1 MSEKNAV
8 DEELSF
14 GIDLGI
20 GSCGWAVLRRPR
32 GKLDDGVIEGW
43 GSWCFDVP
51 ETDKER
57 RPTNQIRRANRLLRR
72 VIRRRR
78 NRMAEIRRLFHA
90 EGLLP
95 SSDSD
100 VLRRP
105 KFDPWAARANGLD
118 QLLSPFE
125 FAAALSHIAK
135 RRGFKSAAKNKSA
148 NAVGDDQKMLK
159 ELETTRGK
167 LARYQTVGKM
177 FFVDPEYKERRRN
190 RDGVYDRTVG
200 RDDLEFEVDALFKAQ
215 RRFGQK
221 HATPELQKAFTDI
234 AFFQLPLQDSERLVG
249 MCHFEPSEKRTSKL
263 APSFEKFRLLT
274 RLVNL
279 RIVRLKKERP
289 LTVEELQRVTA
300 DLGKTAKLSVKK
312 VRGLIGLSSD
322 ESFANIKAEDEGRDI
337 AVRTGDAL
345 PGTATLRKAL
355 GAELWDVMQA
365 HPEQLDAIAQILSFY
380 ETSEKI
386 LAELGK
392 LNLSEPVSDKLQ
404 TALDEGLFAKFRGVG
419 HISAKACRHIL
430 PHLAQGLR
438 YDAACKMAGYDHAA
452 SRLYSDRDAITTKA
466 QFNELVADV
475 GNNIANPIARKALTE
490 GMKQL
495 WAMRNRWGLPGSI
508 NIELARDVGNS
519 LEKRRELEKGVKDN
533 TAQRER
539 ERNEARASLGLSDV
553 NGDTLLRYRLWKE
566 QGGRCL
572 YSGREIPVILVRSDN
587 KTVQVDHIL
596 PWSRFGDDSYKIR
609 PYATP
614 ALTRRKRTK
623 RLMSGWEETRRRRR
637 GKRFSRGSRRIK
649 SFEASKS
656 ATIC

>member
-1 MSEKNAV
+1 MSEKSAI

-20 GSCGWAVLRRPR
+20 GSCGWAVLRRP
-32 GKLDDGVIEGW
+32 KCMLDDGVIEGW

-78 NRMAEIRRLFHA
+78 NRMAEIRHLFHT

-100 VLRRP
+100 ALKRP
-105 KFDPWAARANGLD
+105 KFDPWATRANGLD
-118 QLLSPFE
+118 QILSSFE

-159 ELETTRGK
+159 QLETTKGK
-167 LARYQTVGKM
+167 LAKYRTVGKM
-177 FFVDPEYKERRRN
+177 FFADPEYKSRRRN

-200 RDDLEFEVDALFKAQ
+200 RDDLEFEVDELFKAQ
-215 RRFGQK
+215 QRLGQNR
-221 HATPELQKAFTDI
+221 ATPELREVFKKI
-234 AFFQLPLQDSERLVG
+234 AFEQKDMQDSERLVG

-279 RIVRLKKERP
+279 RIVRLKEERP

-300 DLGKTAKLSVKK
+300 DLGKTAKLTVKK
-312 VRGLIGLSSD
+312 VRSLIGLSSE
-322 ESFANIKAEDEGRDI
+322 ESFANIKPEDEGQDI

-345 PGTATLRKAL
+345 PGTASLRKAL
-355 GAELWDVMQA
+355 GAELWGVMQT
-365 HPEQLDAIAQILSFY
+365 HPEQLDAVAQILSFY
-380 ETSEKI
+380 EKSENI
-386 LAELGK
+386 SAELEK
-392 LNLSEPVSDKLQ
+392 LDLRQPVFDALVK
-404 TALDEGLFAKFRGVG
+404 ALDAGLFSKFRGVG
-419 HISAKACRHIL
+419 HISAKACRNLL

-438 YDAACKMAGYDHAA
+438 YDAACKLAGYDHAA

-475 GNNIANPIARKALTE
+475 GNNNANPIARKAMTE

-508 NIELARDVGNS
+508 NIELARLWGIVSKKGENWRNGSKTTRLSARGNAM
-519 LEKRRELEKGVKDN
+519 RR
-533 TAQRER
+533 
-539 ERNEARASLGLSDV
+539 
-553 NGDTLLRYRLWKE
+553 
-566 QGGRCL
+566 
-572 YSGREIPVILVRSDN
+572 
-587 KTVQVDHIL
+587 
-596 PWSRFGDDSYKIR
+596 
-609 PYATP
+609 ATC
-614 ALTRRKRTK
+614 
-623 RLMSGWEETRRRRR
+623 SV
-637 GKRFSRGSRRIK
+637 
-649 SFEASKS
+649 
-656 ATIC
+656 